1 MANEKNLI
9 PIKNS
14 KIARQL
20 QEKSVKKRHENTI
33 RRKTLAEE
41 LLALLSTG
49 DTQKKMSLSLI
60 QKALQG
66 DTKAFEVIRDSI
78 GEKPTDKVENTG
90 TQTLDINIKVM
101 E

>member
-1 MANEKNLI
+1 MANNQNLK
-9 PIKNS
+9 PIRDS
-14 KIARQL
+14 KRAREL
-20 QEKSVKKRHENTI
+20 QEKAAQKQRENI
-33 RRKTLAEE
+33 ARRKTLAEE

-60 QKALQG
+60 EKALQG
-66 DTKAFEVIRDSI
+66 DTKAFEVVRDSI